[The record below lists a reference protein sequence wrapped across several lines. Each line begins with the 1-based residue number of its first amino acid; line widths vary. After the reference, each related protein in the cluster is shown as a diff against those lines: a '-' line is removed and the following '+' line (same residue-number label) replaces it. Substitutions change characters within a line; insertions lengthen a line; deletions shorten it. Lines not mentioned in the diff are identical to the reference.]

1 LAWDACMRL
10 NTEILLFM
18 SMLFYIYLSVCI
30 CYLMMLSAVTNN
42 EYVYLSYHI
51 YNFMYKFTSLFL
63 IMSWTLVK
71 NHSPIHVQCFCG
83 WWFLCGCNSG
93 PCFWLLHWCFRRV
106 STTLHS
112 SISWPCAVRYW
123 FPSTMKIWK
132 L

>member
-1 LAWDACMRL
+1 MRL

-63 IMSWTLVK
+63 IMS
-71 NHSPIHVQCFCG
+71 
-83 WWFLCGCNSG
+83 
-93 PCFWLLHWCFRRV
+93 
-106 STTLHS
+106 
-112 SISWPCAVRYW
+112 
-123 FPSTMKIWK
+123 
-132 L
+132 